1 MQLSEKDTYDEDQNR
16 KYKDLIAL
24 YGVKNYKELIDLGP
38 TVQMAEKSMSKKKDT
53 SKLQLVQ
60 KTVIRRGKPTQM
72 SFYQDPSKQ
81 SGAPEAK
88 NTSKGNNDEAD
99 SGIEDGVYIASKEL
113 GNPLPTNVLKAIPRS
128 GWYQERKYKKSYDY
142 LFFVSGGQVVATSGV
157 GKLGDSLTVSFVGS
171 YTKESYYNYLYLA
184 ICATIDI
191 AYKNGF
197 GFYFKTK
204 NQAEIDMLEL
214 LRDFYSIKKLKG
226 VYQIPL
232 ASMEKVFGERVWKH

>member
-1 MQLSEKDTYDEDQNR
+1 MSEKDTYDEDQNK

-24 YGVKNYKELIDLGP
+24 YGVKNYKELIDLGS

-81 SGAPEAK
+81 SGSPDAK
-88 NTSKGNNDEAD
+88 DTSKGN
-99 SGIEDGVYIASKEL
+99 
-113 GNPLPTNVLKAIPRS
+113 
-128 GWYQERKYKKSYDY
+128 KKSYDY
-142 LFFVSGGQVVATSGV
+142 LFFISGGQVVATSGV

-171 YTKESYYNYLYLA
+171 YTKESYYNYLYSA
-184 ICATIDI
+184 ICTTIDI

-197 GFYFKTK
+197 GFYFKAK